1 MAGDNHHG
9 FGSSA
14 RPFHVCSLR
23 WLVLSSL
30 FFLFPAFMPAVLSAI
45 DRGGSYVDGQK
56 HDTIAVGGIDG
67 GRGRDGD
74 QVCVEVGCD
83 GNGNGGSVGSGGASG
98 FDIGRTDMAL
108 NRYMCLAAMS
118 VVTSVA
124 SVNYWRDARFGWR
137 RNVDLIVA
145 KMR

>member
-1 MAGDNHHG
+1 M
-9 FGSSA
+9 
-14 RPFHVCSLR
+14 CSLR

-30 FFLFPAFMPAVLSAI
+30 FFLFPVFMPAVLSAI

-67 GRGRDGD
+67 GRGRDDD

-98 FDIGRTDMAL
+98 FDIGRTDTAL

-118 VVTSVA
+118 VATSVA